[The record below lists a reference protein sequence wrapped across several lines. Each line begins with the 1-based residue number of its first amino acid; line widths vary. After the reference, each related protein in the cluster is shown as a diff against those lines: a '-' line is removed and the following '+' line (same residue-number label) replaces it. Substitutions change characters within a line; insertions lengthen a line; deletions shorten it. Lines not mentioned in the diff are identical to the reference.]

1 MIKKLLIAIFIA
13 LPTMAFAQK
22 FGMVDT
28 QSLIQSLPEVKDVQT
43 QIEASIKKYSDEENN
58 LRAEYEKKIK
68 EFQDMAQD
76 TPDAI
81 KQRRVQ
87 EIQDLEQKIGEFRNT
102 AQQDLQR
109 QQEQLMA
116 PIQQKIMTAIQSVG
130 TEGGYT
136 MIFEQGISLFN
147 GKDVADVTPQV
158 KAKLGVKN

>member
-1 MIKKLLIAIFIA
+1 MIKKLILAILVA
-13 LPTMAFAQK
+13 LPTMAMAQK

-28 QSLIQSLPEVKDVQT
+28 QSLIQALPEVKEVQT
-43 QIEASIKKYSDEENN
+43 QLEASVKKYSDEENN
-58 LRAEYEKKIK
+58 LHAEREKKIK
-68 EFQDMAQD
+68 EFQEMDQN

-81 KQRRVQ
+81 KQRRVE
-87 EIQDLEQKIGEFRNT
+87 EIQGLEQKIAEFRQT

-136 MIFEQGISLFN
+136 MIFENGISLFT
-147 GKDVADVTPQV
+147 GKDVVDVTPQV
-158 KAKLGVKN
+158 KTKLGVK

>member
-1 MIKKLLIAIFIA
+1 MIKKLILAILVA
-13 LPTMAFAQK
+13 LPTMAMAQK

-28 QSLIQSLPEVKDVQT
+28 QSLIQALPEVKEVQT
-43 QIEASIKKYSDEENN
+43 QLEASVKKYSDEENN

-68 EFQDMAQD
+68 EFQEMAQD

-81 KQRRVQ
+81 KQRRVE
-87 EIQDLEQKIGEFRNT
+87 EIQGLEQKIAEFRQT

-136 MIFEQGISLFN
+136 MIFENGISLFT
-147 GKDVADVTPQV
+147 GKDVVDVTPQV
-158 KAKLGVKN
+158 KTKLGVK

>member
-1 MIKKLLIAIFIA
+1 MIKKLILAILVA
-13 LPTMAFAQK
+13 LPTMAMAQK

-28 QSLIQSLPEVKDVQT
+28 QSLIQSLPEVKEVQT
-43 QIEASIKKYSDEENN
+43 QLEASVKKYSDEENN

-68 EFQDMAQD
+68 ELQEMAQD

-81 KQRRVQ
+81 KQRRVE
-87 EIQDLEQKIGEFRNT
+87 EIQGLEQKITEFRQT

-136 MIFEQGISLFN
+136 MIFENGISLFT
-147 GKDVADVTPQV
+147 GKDVVDVTPQV
-158 KAKLGVKN
+158 KTKLGVK